1 MPRPIVL
8 TEEIKQ
14 KAVNDFSAML
24 DTVKMSD
31 GKLRYSQSWEYK
43 DCSAIVWL
51 TQEAYRKIVALVM
64 NFASEVAWHGTV
76 TRVGNNEFVIEDI
89 FVYPQEVTGSTVNT
103 DQKAYSEWLYS
114 LDDNTFNQIRM
125 QGHSHVNMGVSP
137 SSVDDKHRQQILDQL
152 EPDMFYVFM
161 IWNKSL
167 TVHTLIY
174 DMARNILYEDND
186 VSVKLIDDEDMVD
199 FLADANKKVQKPTVR
214 TTPTNKKNK
223 GGSKKQKIAQI
234 GLSGVDVDFDEVSAG
249 EHEDCSLCGMCA
261 SYELEPIGCRADYR
275 SPYDPYGLGWR
286 KI

>member
-14 KAVNDFSAML
+14 KAVKDFSAML
-24 DTVKMSD
+24 DNVKMSD

-43 DCSAIVWL
+43 DCSAVVWL

-64 NFASEVAWHGTV
+64 NFASEVGWHGTV
-76 TRVGNNEFVIEDI
+76 TRMGDNEFIIEDI

-103 DQKAYSEWLYS
+103 DQAAYTKWLYKQ
-114 LDDNTFNQIRM
+114 DDNTFNQIRM

-137 SSVDDKHRQQILDQL
+137 SGVDDKHRQQILDQL
-152 EPDMFYVFM
+152 EKDMFYVFM

-186 VSVKLIDDEDMVD
+186 VGVKLIDDEGMDA
-199 FLADANKKVQKPTVR
+199 FLADANKKVQKPA
-214 TTPTNKKNK
+214 NKK
-223 GGSKKQKIAQI
+223 SKSGPKKTKKSHLAQL
-234 GLSGVDVDFDEVSAG
+234 GLTGDFEDY
-249 EHEDCSLCGMCA
+249 EHCSLCGMCA
-261 SYELEPIGCRADYR
+261 SYELEPIGCRAGFTAR
-275 SPYDPYGLGWR
+275 ALSYGG
-286 KI
+286 